1 MRGFALKVL
10 GQKFW
15 ARGSGPEVF
24 TVTVAEPRQQAV
36 RLFCQRLS
44 GVLVINTQ
52 EDVPAETFWTH

>member
-1 MRGFALKVL
+1 MRGFALEVL

-15 ARGSGPEVF
+15 ARGSF
-24 TVTVAEPRQQAV
+24 TVTVTEPRQQAV